1 MTAKRKKSEMRVFV
15 SHSSA
20 NLQAAQEVC
29 ASLRKAGADSWLDR
43 ADIRVGG
50 LLRRQLQEAI
60 AASDVVVLLWSK
72 PASASRW
79 VAAEILTAFH
89 LDRFVIPCVLSGAAL
104 PQFMSGGVHVDLRRR
119 RVDALKRL
127 GEQLLL
133 APRGRN
139 EYSGATPF
147 QDAGLRAAIT
157 GIMAAQQA
165 ELDSTA
171 DVARA
176 LRLHAETEKLM
187 RPSEKRWRFDPT
199 ILNLA
204 GYHRKNAYMFR
215 HWAEYCAGRF
225 PPDPVLLQGERFFFD
240 TLFVNPTDYSALNG
254 LGNILLFEGELE
266 AAEFFVLRA
275 IEWAERDGVRYDDAI
290 HDLSV
295 IRSRVR
301 APNLGRMSGA
311 RAGDRPAP
319 ARTATRRRTSAG
331 KPK

>member
-1 MTAKRKKSEMRVFV
+1 MAATGEGHDVRVFV

-29 ASLRKAGADSWLDR
+29 AALCEAGADPWLDR

-72 PASASRW
+72 PAAASRW

-119 RVDALKRL
+119 RADALKRL
-127 GEQLLL
+127 GEQVQLV
-133 APRGRN
+133 PRGRN
-139 EYSGATPF
+139 DYVGVAPF
-147 QDAGLRAAIT
+147 QDAELRAAIN
-157 GIMAAQQA
+157 GITSAQQA
-165 ELDSTA
+165 ELDAT
-171 DVARA
+171 DVGGA

-187 RPSEKRWRFDPT
+187 RPAEKRWRFDAT

-225 PPDPVLLQGERFFFD
+225 PPDPVLLKGERYFFD

-266 AAEFFVLRA
+266 AAEFFVRRA

-290 HDLSV
+290 HDLGV
-295 IRSRVR
+295 IRSRMPARKAPERRARGHQGR
-301 APNLGRMSGA
+301 APRV
-311 RAGDRPAP
+311 
-319 ARTATRRRTSAG
+319 
-331 KPK
+331 